1 MNNPLFNFFY
11 FSVYL
16 FTLGIFF
23 VDSSFS
29 AETNDDNL
37 SQIRQQIPQ
46 QQHPFADSTDRIIIK
61 YKSNEV
67 PSPGLNEITL
77 SVTESTGE
85 NFAYVKES
93 FNGAQ
98 IIKLDEKKSLE
109 EIDGIIQEIRQFSQV
124 MYVEPDLMIYPL
136 YTPNDSRYSEQWH
149 FFEDIGGIRLSQ
161 AWDSSQGENTV
172 VAVVD
177 SGYRPHQDLL
187 PNILPGYDMVSDLY
201 IANDGNGRDSDAQD
215 PGDYA
220 PECNTYISKW
230 HGTQVAGI
238 VAAVADNNRGVA
250 GTAFQA
256 RLLPVRVIGRCGGYL
271 SDIADGIIWASGAN
285 LAGRPV
291 NQNPA
296 NVINLSLGGE
306 ASSCPQTM
314 AQAIDIARLQGATI
328 VAAAGNSAQNI
339 SGITPANCD
348 GVIAVAASTRAAAP
362 AVYSNHGSAIDVSAP
377 GEWILSTHNSG
388 LITPGNDTY
397 TVTSGTSMS
406 APQVSGVA
414 ALLYAIKPNI
424 TPDEVEQIIRDTARP
439 FPVDCTGCG
448 SGILDASAAVAQV
461 GIIDPVDPALIL
473 LQNGIPE
480 TGLFGDVGSM
490 MRFAID
496 IPVGANDLS
505 FVLNGGN
512 GDADLYVQFATE
524 PSLNSFDCR
533 PYLYGNSERCRIRSP
548 QPGRYYVMV
557 HGYSAFSD
565 ANLVANYFLENNT
578 SDPNSTFENQ
588 SDIPIPDSALN
599 GVSSPITVTR
609 VGESGQIDIS
619 IAIRHPAIRE
629 ILVELIDPNGGIHS
643 LKSLGGY
650 NGEDFIENIRL
661 NLATLPSQGIWN
673 LRVKDFGVTGIG
685 YIDNWQMRFP

>member
-1 MNNPLFNFFY
+1 MNIPLFHFFY
-11 FSVYL
+11 FPVCL
-16 FTLGIFF
+16 FALGATFT
-23 VDSSFS
+23 DSSFS
-29 AETNDDNL
+29 AETNTGNL
-37 SQIRQQIPQ
+37 SQLHQQKAQ
-46 QQHPFADSTDRIIIK
+46 QQHQFAHSTDRIIVK
-61 YKSNEV
+61 YKTSEV
-67 PSPGLNEITL
+67 PSSGLNEITF

-98 IIKLDEKKSLE
+98 IIRLDEKKSLE
-109 EIDGIIQEIRQFSQV
+109 EIDGIIQEIRRFSQV
-124 MYVEPDLMIYPL
+124 EYVEPDLMIYPL

-149 FFEDIGGIRLSQ
+149 FFEEIGGIRLSQ
-161 AWDSSQGENTV
+161 AWDSNQGENTI

-201 IANDGNGRDSDAQD
+201 VANDGNGRDSDAQD

-250 GTAFQA
+250 GTAFKA
-256 RLLPVRVIGRCGGYL
+256 KLLPVRVIGRCGGYL
-271 SDIADGIIWASGAN
+271 SDISDGIIWASGAN
-285 LAGRPV
+285 LPGQPV

-306 ASSCPQTM
+306 APSCPQTM
-314 AQAIDIARLQGATI
+314 AQAIDIARQQGATI
-328 VAAAGNSAQNI
+328 VVAAGNSAQNV

-348 GVIAVAASTRAAAP
+348 GVIAVAASTRVATS
-362 AVYSNHGSAIDVSAP
+362 AVYSNHGSDIDVSAP

-388 LITPGNDTY
+388 LITPGSDTY

-414 ALLYAIKPNI
+414 ALLYAIKPDI

-461 GIIDPVDPALIL
+461 SIIDPALIL

-480 TGLFGDVGSM
+480 TGLFGEAGSM

-496 IPVGANDLS
+496 IPVGAIDLS
-505 FVLNGGN
+505 FLLNGGN

-548 QPGRYYVMV
+548 QPGRYYVV
-557 HGYSAFSD
+557 LHGYSAFSD
-565 ANLVANYFLENNT
+565 TSLVGNYFLENDRL
-578 SDPNSTFENQ
+578 DPNNTFENQ
-588 SDIPIPDSALN
+588 SDIPIPDSTLN

-650 NGEDFIENIRL
+650 NG
-661 NLATLPSQGIWN
+661 
-673 LRVKDFGVTGIG
+673 VTTHPYG
-685 YIDNWQMRFP
+685 

>member
-1 MNNPLFNFFY
+1 MNIPLFHFFY
-11 FSVYL
+11 FPVCL
-16 FTLGIFF
+16 FALGATFT
-23 VDSSFS
+23 DSSFS
-29 AETNDDNL
+29 AETNTDNL
-37 SQIRQQIPQ
+37 SQLHQQKAQ
-46 QQHPFADSTDRIIIK
+46 QQHQFAHSTDRIIVK
-61 YKSNEV
+61 YKTSEV
-67 PSPGLNEITL
+67 PSSGLNEITF

-98 IIKLDEKKSLE
+98 IIRLDEKKSLE
-109 EIDGIIQEIRQFSQV
+109 EIDGIIQEIRRFSQV
-124 MYVEPDLMIYPL
+124 EYVEPDLMIYPL

-149 FFEDIGGIRLSQ
+149 FFEEIGGIRLSQ
-161 AWDSSQGENTV
+161 AWDSNQGENTI

-201 IANDGNGRDSDAQD
+201 VANDGNGRDSDAQD

-250 GTAFQA
+250 GTAFKA
-256 RLLPVRVIGRCGGYL
+256 KLLPVRVIGRCGGYL
-271 SDIADGIIWASGAN
+271 SDISDGIIWASGAN
-285 LAGRPV
+285 LSGQPV

-306 ASSCPQTM
+306 APSCPQTM
-314 AQAIDIARLQGATI
+314 AQAIDIARQQGATI
-328 VAAAGNSAQNI
+328 VVAAGNSAQNV

-348 GVIAVAASTRAAAP
+348 GVIAVAASTRVATS
-362 AVYSNHGSAIDVSAP
+362 AVYSNHGSDIDVSAP

-388 LITPGNDTY
+388 LITPGSDTY

-414 ALLYAIKPNI
+414 ALLYAIKPDI

-461 GIIDPVDPALIL
+461 SIIDPALIL

-480 TGLFGDVGSM
+480 TGLFGEAGSM

-496 IPVGANDLS
+496 IPVGAIDLS
-505 FVLNGGN
+505 FLLNGGN

-548 QPGRYYVMV
+548 QPGRYYVV
-557 HGYSAFSD
+557 LHGYSAFSD
-565 ANLVANYFLENNT
+565 TSLVGNYFLENDRL
-578 SDPNSTFENQ
+578 DPNNTFENQ
-588 SDIPIPDSALN
+588 SDIPIPDSTLN

-650 NGEDFIENIRL
+650 NGEDFIENIR
-661 NLATLPSQGIWN
+661 
-673 LRVKDFGVTGIG
+673 
-685 YIDNWQMRFP
+685 